1 MGRKEITMKKFFE
14 NCTTEKDLKKA
25 WRAFS
30 KEHHPDNNNGV
41 ESEEY
46 KAASQEY
53 NDRMNAYT
61 KARRAAN
68 EAAEEAKRKAE
79 AEAARKKAAE
89 EKAAKKAAK
98 EAGESKFDRIL
109 KSIPQEEGFVYNS
122 NSKRTAVHV
131 MYKGKRVFGH
141 SGPIL
146 VVTREEL
153 LEGITGAEKKNYGWR
168 VEVTEEN
175 MRTLMKN
182 AKSLWG

>member
-1 MGRKEITMKKFFE
+1 MFE
-14 NCTTEKDLKKA
+14 NCKTEKDLNKAYREFAKK
-25 WRAFS
+25 
-30 KEHHPDNNNGV
+30 HHPDNNGGK
-41 ESEEY
+41 E
-46 KAASQEY
+46 SQEY
-53 NDRMNAYT
+53 KEATNDYNRL
-61 KARRAAN
+61 KAQFTEARKAAN

-79 AEAARKKAAE
+79 AEAARKKAAQ

-122 NSKRTAVHV
+122 NSKKTAVHV

-182 AKSLWG
+182 AKNLWG

>member
-1 MGRKEITMKKFFE
+1 MKNIFE
-14 NCTTEKDLKKA
+14 NCTTEQEVKRA
-25 WRAFS
+25 YRAFS
-30 KEHHPDNNNGV
+30 KKNHPDNNGGK
-41 ESEEY
+41 ESQEFKDVTNEY
-46 KAASQEY
+46 NKRMAEFTEARKAA
-53 NDRMNAYT
+53 N
-61 KARRAAN
+61 K
-68 EAAEEAKRKAE
+68 AAEEAKRKAE
-79 AEAARKKAAE
+79 AEAARKKAAQ